1 MGGAVNF
8 IHFEK
13 TADCSYP
20 IGGEFN
26 DNFDYIR
33 EAARTLHTV
42 IDKDEDIALVCRG
55 TSGCIIAGSVC
66 YILKKKG
73 RKVTIV
79 ISRKSKNTHGDNMDG
94 YYKILKGA
102 VPVVIDDFIS
112 SGDTVGEILKDL
124 DDFIKWDT
132 YPFLCTANFLDES
145 VLIERG
151 ENGRIVL
158 YDVMNRFDTMICNKP
173 KYDVH

>member
-1 MGGAVNF
+1 MNF
-8 IHFEK
+8 IYFEK
-13 TADCSYP
+13 VADVTYP
-20 IGGEFN
+20 IGGEFY

-33 EAARTLHTV
+33 KAAKILHNI
-42 IDKDEDIALVCRG
+42 IDEGKDIALICRG
-55 TSGCIIAGSVC
+55 TSGCIIAGAVG
-66 YILKKKG
+66 YILQKRG

-79 ISRKSKNTHGDNMDG
+79 ISRKSENTHGDNMAG
-94 YYKILKGA
+94 YHRILKGA

-112 SGDTVGEILKDL
+112 SGNTIGEILKDL

-145 VLIERG
+145 VLIRRE
-151 ENGRIVL
+151 ENDRIMFYEVI
-158 YDVMNRFDTMICNKP
+158 NRFDTMICNKP

>member
-1 MGGAVNF
+1 MNF

-13 TADCSYP
+13 TANCSYP

-42 IDKDEDIALVCRG
+42 VDKDEDIALVCRG
-55 TSGCIIAGSVC
+55 TSGCIIAGAVG

-79 ISRKSKNTHGDNMDG
+79 ISRKSKNTHGGNMDG

-102 VPVVIDDFIS
+102 VPVVIDDFVS
-112 SGDTVGEILKDL
+112 SGNTINEILIDL
-124 DDFIKWDT
+124 DKCVNKKT
-132 YPFLCTANFLDES
+132 YPFLCIANFWSMNKLEANRKRPDNIS
-145 VLIERG
+145 
-151 ENGRIVL
+151 
-158 YDVMNRFDTMICNKP
+158 YDVANRFETIICNNP
-173 KYDVH
+173 EV

>member
-1 MGGAVNF
+1 MGRGDAVGF

-20 IGGEFN
+20 IGEKFN

-42 IDKDEDIALVCRG
+42 VDKDKDIALVCRG
-55 TSGCIIAGSVC
+55 TSGCIIAGAVG

-79 ISRKSKNTHGDNMDG
+79 ISRKSENTHGDNMDG
-94 YYKILKGA
+94 YYRILVDGA

-112 SGDTVGEILKDL
+112 CGDTIGKILKDL
-124 DDFIKWDT
+124 DNLIKWDT
-132 YPFLCTANFLDES
+132 YPFLCTANFLDNSKVNKEKETYGIFYE
-145 VLIERG
+145 VI
-151 ENGRIVL
+151 
-158 YDVMNRFDTMICNKP
+158 NRFDTMICNKP
-173 KYDVH
+173 

>member
-1 MGGAVNF
+1 MIWGGGAVNF

-13 TADCSYP
+13 TANCSYP

-42 IDKDEDIALVCRG
+42 VDKDEDIALVCRG
-55 TSGCIIAGSVC
+55 TSGCIIAGAVG

-73 RKVTIV
+73 G
-79 ISRKSKNTHGDNMDG
+79 N
-94 YYKILKGA
+94 
-102 VPVVIDDFIS
+102 
-112 SGDTVGEILKDL
+112 TVGEILKDL

-145 VLIERG
+145 VLIRREW
-151 ENGRIVL
+151 
-158 YDVMNRFDTMICNKP
+158 
-173 KYDVH
+173 